1 MRAKKPSIPSKRVRR
16 ASEEQVLDYVRRYY
30 PEMGEITV
38 EISPCGT
45 FASVR
50 DKSKPKGRRTK

>member
-1 MRAKKPSIPSKRVRR
+1 MKAPKKSKISKRIRR
-16 ASEEQVLDYVRRYY
+16 ASEEQVLDYVCRYH
-30 PEMGEITV
+30 PEMGAVVV

-50 DKSKPKGRRTK
+50 DKSKPKGACTG